1 MSAAQQPSIAFSSN
15 ALPEALHI
23 ALVHIFSQNIEG
35 VMLVGG
41 TALSGFYAGHRRS
54 DDLDLFVRDDVC
66 FKATLLAVESL
77 KGIGAEIK
85 ETVHSNQ
92 YYNALCKLDD
102 HAFTIDIVLDA
113 NIFSVGRAIVLENR
127 IAVVDL
133 PTLFK
138 MKSAALLSRCS
149 EKDLFD
155 LIWLCDAC
163 EAVDIAF
170 IIQEGLQIDGGMDP
184 ETLLFSISTA
194 QLCEDAC
201 GFAEEHKQSSQDVY
215 KKIVAFQ
222 KSLVKQ
228 LNDFLK
234 KLPNEDLKEIVARLR
249 RL

>member
-1 MSAAQQPSIAFSSN
+1 MFAAQQPSIAFSRA
-15 ALPEALHI
+15 ALPESLNA
-23 ALVHIFSQNIEG
+23 ALVHIFSQDIEG

-54 DDLDLFVRDDVC
+54 DDLDLFVRDDVS
-66 FKATLLAVESL
+66 FKATLLAVQSL
-77 KGIGAEIK
+77 QDIGADIK
-85 ETVHSNQ
+85 QNAHSGQ
-92 YYNALCKLDD
+92 YYNALCELDG
-102 HAFTIDIVLDA
+102 HVFTIDIVFDA
-113 NIFSVGRAIVLENR
+113 NIFAVGHAIVLDNQ

-149 EKDLFD
+149 EKDLYD

-163 EAVDIAF
+163 EAIDIAF
-170 IIQEGLQIDGGMDP
+170 IIQEGMQIDAGMDP

-194 QLCEDAC
+194 QLREEAC
-201 GFAEEHKQSSQDVY
+201 GFAEEQEQSSKDVF

-222 KSLVKQ
+222 KILMKQ

-234 KLPNEDLKEIVARLR
+234 KLPDEDLKKIVARLR